1 MDDTVSADGH
11 AAVLTDS
18 SVIDDPRRL
27 AAVRET
33 GLLDTEVEAAF
44 DRLTRFAVR
53 LVGVPTAFISLVD
66 ENRDFYKSS
75 CGFGEPLAS
84 AREMHGKT
92 FCHYTVQSTDP
103 LVIPDTSADE
113 RYRDVPTVQSLGVAA
128 YVGIPLV
135 FRDQVIGA
143 FCVVDVVPRDWTTHD
158 VEALS
163 DLAAMAISEIEL
175 RAATRRSEESRER
188 LAEANASL
196 EAQRLELELANRH
209 LLSSATQLE
218 AMTRALTNEAA
229 VGQAEHHRLTSVLSS
244 ISDAFY
250 VLDHEWRFTYVNDR
264 AEQVLLRPRDELLG
278 RVVWDEFK
286 EAVGST
292 FETHYRR
299 AVDSGRVMVFEAF
312 YPPLDTWFEV
322 RAYPGTD
329 GLSVYFQ
336 DVTLRHAAEA
346 EREASRRRA
355 EDAEA
360 AAVAANAAKSEFLAT
375 MSHELRTPLNA
386 ILGYSSLLELEISGA
401 INAEQREHLR
411 RLHASAD
418 HLLALVNDVLD
429 LSKLEAGEMLLASDV
444 GSASEAVRSALTL
457 AASVAEARQIRL
469 VPDAPA
475 TDATGTIAYVGDEIR
490 VRQILLNLVSNA
502 VKFTEPGGEV
512 HVSVANEPTL
522 PATVRLTGDGPWASV
537 AVRDTGIGIS
547 PEHQASVFMPFK
559 QVVGGHTRTRGGT
572 GLGLAISRR
581 LARLMGGDITL
592 ESVVDSGSTFT
603 LWLPAAGVTDGM
615 RETGEQRSIRA
626 RRHAPEHRVRG
637 LTEIGAKLRDDVEQ
651 IMEAVT
657 TRIRADLAFRSTLSL
672 SQADLEDHT
681 LSFLA
686 NTVQSLII
694 VDQTGGIESLLMEDG
709 MHIQQFIARSHGAQR
724 ARLGWTEAHVA
735 SEYAFVEEELAGRIR
750 LFGTEDPDDA
760 TLAIGILAR
769 LLVHARNAAIK
780 GFRQWREANAEV
792 DVATSPA

>member
-1 MDDTVSADGH
+1 MDDTVSDEGH
-11 AAVLTDS
+11 AAVLADG

-84 AREMHGKT
+84 AREMHGVT

-103 LVIPDTSADE
+103 LVIPDTRADE

-143 FCVVDVVPRDWTTHD
+143 FCAVDVVPRDWTAHD

-175 RAATRRSEESRER
+175 RAATRRSEESRGR
-188 LAEANASL
+188 LADANANL

-218 AMTRALTNEAA
+218 SMTRALTNEAA

-244 ISDAFY
+244 ISDAFF

-299 AVDSGRVMVFEAF
+299 AVDSGHVMVFEEF

-360 AAVAANAAKSEFLAT
+360 AAVSANAAKSEFLAT

-386 ILGYSSLLELEISGA
+386 ILGYSNLLELEISGA

-429 LSKLEAGEMLLASDV
+429 LSKLEAGEMRLASDV

-457 AASVAEARQIRL
+457 AASAAEARQIL
-469 VPDAPA
+469 LLPEPPA
-475 TDATGTIAYVGDEIR
+475 TEVVAYVGDEIR

-512 HVSVANEPTL
+512 HVSIANEPTL

-559 QVVGGHTRTRGGT
+559 QIVGGHTRTRGGT

-603 LWLPAAGVTDGM
+603 LWLPAAGVTDGL
-615 RETGEQRSIRA
+615 RETGEQRSVRA

-651 IMEAVT
+651 IMESVI
-657 TRIRADLAFRSTLSL
+657 TRIRADVAFRSAQSV

-694 VDQTGGIESLLMEDG
+694 VDQTGGIESPLMEDG
-709 MHIQQFIARSHGAQR
+709 MQIQQFIARSHGAQR

-735 SEYAFVEEELAGRIR
+735 SEYAFVEEELAGRIS
-750 LFGTEDPDDA
+750 LLGTEDPDDA

-780 GFRQWREANAEV
+780 GFRQWRQANTEIEV
-792 DVATSPA
+792 AASPA

>member
-1 MDDTVSADGH
+1 MHGVLGARSGTSTSCSRGQEGAG
-11 AAVLTDS
+11 LTDEYVPEQSLAAPLTAS
-18 SVIDDPRRL
+18 SPATNDPDRL
-27 AAVRET
+27 SAVRET

-53 LVGVPTAFISLVD
+53 LVRIPASFISLVD

-75 CGFGEPLAS
+75 CGFGEPLTS
-84 AREMHGKT
+84 VREIQGPT
-92 FCHYTVQSTDP
+92 FCHFTVQSTEP
-103 LVIPDTSADE
+103 LVIPDTRADA

-135 FRDQVIGA
+135 FENQVIGA
-143 FCVVDVVPRDWTTHD
+143 FCAIDVVPRRWTDHD

-163 DLAAMAISEIEL
+163 DLAAMALSEIEL
-175 RAATRRSEESRER
+175 RAATR
-188 LAEANASL
+188 
-196 EAQRLELELANRH
+196 
-209 LLSSATQLE
+209 
-218 AMTRALTNEAA
+218 ALTQQAA
-229 VGQAEHHRLTSVLSS
+229 AGRTEHVRLNAVLAS

-264 AEQVLLRPRDELLG
+264 AEQVLLRKRDELLG
-278 RVVWDEFK
+278 RVVWEEFP
-286 EAVGST
+286 ESVGST
-292 FETHYRR
+292 FETQYRL
-299 AVDSGRVMVFEAF
+299 AVDSGQVTVFEEF
-312 YPPLDTWFEV
+312 YAPLETWFEV
-322 RAYPGTD
+322 RAYPGPE

-336 DVTLRHAAEA
+336 DVTLRHATDAQ
-346 EREASRRRA
+346 REASRRRA

-386 ILGYSSLLELEISGA
+386 ILGYTNLLELEISGA
-401 INAEQREHLR
+401 INPEQRLHLQ
-411 RLHASAD
+411 RLHTSAE

-429 LSKLEAGEMLLASDV
+429 LSKLEAGEMLLASDL
-444 GSASEAVRSALTL
+444 GSASGAVNGTL
-457 AASVAEARQIRL
+457 MLATAIADARGIRL
-469 VPDAPA
+469 LPDESA
-475 TDATGTIAYVGDEIR
+475 GGEVVYVGDEMR

-512 HVSVANEPTL
+512 TVSTSQAIGL
-522 PATVRLTGDGPWASV
+522 PVTVRLTGDGPWASIV
-537 AVRDTGIGIS
+537 VRDTGIGIS
-547 PEHQASVFMPFK
+547 PEHQASVFLPFK
-559 QVVGGHTRTRGGT
+559 QIVGGHTRTRGGT

-592 ESVVDSGSTFT
+592 ESVPGSGSTFT
-603 LWLPAAGVTDGM
+603 LWLPAAGVTDGVT
-615 RETGEQRSIRA
+615 ESGQERSVRA

-637 LTEIGAKLRDDVEQ
+637 LTEIGTKLRDEVEQ
-651 IMEAVT
+651 IMESMV
-657 TRIRADLAFRSTLSL
+657 TRIRADVTFGNTSGL

-694 VDQTGGIESLLMEDG
+694 VDQTGGIESPLMKDG

-724 ARLGWTEAHVA
+724 ARLGWSEAHVA
-735 SEYAFVEEELAGRIR
+735 SEYAFVEEELAGRIG
-750 LFGTEDPDDA
+750 LLGTEDPDDA

-769 LLVHARNAAIK
+769 LLMHARTAAIT
-780 GFRQWREANAEV
+780 GFRQWRAGNVEPA
-792 DVATSPA
+792 VATPV

>member
-1 MDDTVSADGH
+1 MDETLPDQGP
-11 AAVLTDS
+11 AAVLTAGP
-18 SVIDDPRRL
+18 VLDDPRRL
-27 AAVRET
+27 LAVRET

-53 LVGVPTAFISLVD
+53 LVGIPASFISLVD

-84 AREMHGKT
+84 VRELHGPT
-92 FCHYTVQSTDP
+92 FCHFTVQSTAP
-103 LVIPDTSADE
+103 LIIPDTRADA

-135 FRDQVIGA
+135 FAGQVIGA
-143 FCVVDVVPRDWTTHD
+143 FCAIDTVPRNWTTHD

-175 RAATRRSEESRER
+175 RAATRRSEESRG
-188 LAEANASL
+188 
-196 EAQRLELELANRH
+196 
-209 LLSSATQLE
+209 QLE
-218 AMTRALTNEAA
+218 ALTSALTAGATAA
-229 VGQAEHHRLTSVLSS
+229 SAEHERLTSVLAS

-264 AEQVLLRPRDELLG
+264 AEQLLLRSRDALLG
-278 RVVWDEFK
+278 RVLWEEFDESI
-286 EAVGST
+286 GSI
-292 FETHYRR
+292 FETQYRL
-299 AVDSGRVMVFEAF
+299 AMDTGRVSLFEQF
-312 YPPLDTWFEV
+312 YAPLDSWFEV
-322 RAYPGTD
+322 RAYPGPD

-336 DVTLRHAAEA
+336 DVTLRHATDEQ
-346 EREASRRRA
+346 REAGRRRA
-355 EDAEA
+355 EQAEA
-360 AAVAANAAKSEFLAT
+360 AAVAANSAKSEFLAT

-386 ILGYSSLLELEISGA
+386 ILGYASLLELEISGA
-401 INAEQREHLR
+401 INAEQRLHLR
-411 RLHASAD
+411 RLHTSAD

-444 GSASEAVRSALTL
+444 GSASMAVSSALTL
-457 AASVAEARQIRL
+457 AASMAEAREIQL
-469 VPDAPA
+469 LPDASSTPEL
-475 TDATGTIAYVGDEIR
+475 TYVGDEMR

-512 HVSVANEPTL
+512 RVSTAHATAL
-522 PATVRLTGDGPWASV
+522 PATVRLTGEGPWASI
-537 AVRDTGIGIS
+537 AVRDTGIGIG
-547 PEHQASVFMPFK
+547 PEHQASVFLPFK
-559 QVVGGHTRTRGGT
+559 QIVGGHTRTRGGT

-592 ESVVDSGSTFT
+592 DSVLGGGSTFS
-603 LWLPAAGVTDGM
+603 LWLPAAGVTNGV
-615 RETGEQRSIRA
+615 RETGEQRSVRA

-651 IMEAVT
+651 ILEAVI
-657 TRIRADLAFRSTLSL
+657 TRIRADVAFRNTQSL
-672 SQADLEDHT
+672 SQTDLEDHT

-694 VDQTGGIESLLMEDG
+694 VDQTGGIESPLMEDG
-709 MHIQQFIARSHGAQR
+709 MHIQQFMARSHGAQR

-735 SEYAFVEEELAGRIR
+735 SEYAFVDEELAGRISR
-750 LFGTEDPDDA
+750 LGTEDPDDA

-769 LLVHARNAAIK
+769 LLMHARNAALK
-780 GFRQWREANAEV
+780 GFRQWRTSHSESEV
-792 DVATSPA
+792 VTAPM

>member
-1 MDDTVSADGH
+1 MTDETFQEESK
-11 AAVLTDS
+11 AAVLTARPATN
-18 SVIDDPRRL
+18 DPERL

-53 LVGVPTAFISLVD
+53 LVRIPASFISLVD

-84 AREMHGKT
+84 SREMQGQT
-92 FCHYTVQSTDP
+92 FCHFTVQSTEP
-103 LVIPDTSADE
+103 LVIPDTRADA

-128 YVGIPLV
+128 YVGIPLL
-135 FRDQVIGA
+135 FESQVIGA
-143 FCVVDVVPRDWTTHD
+143 FCAIDVVPRNWTAHD

-163 DLAAMAISEIEL
+163 DLAAMAMSEIEL
-175 RAATRRSEESRER
+175 RAATRRSDKSRQQ
-188 LAEANASL
+188 LADANTHL
-196 EAQRLELELANRH
+196 VAQRLEVELVNQH
-209 LLSSATQLE
+209 LLESATERE
-218 AMTRALTNEAA
+218 ALTRALTEQAA
-229 VGQAEHHRLTSVLSS
+229 AGRAEHVRLNSVLSS

-250 VLDHEWRFTYVNDR
+250 VLDHEWRFTYVNDQ
-264 AEQVLLRPRDELLG
+264 AEQVLLRQRDDLLG
-278 RVVWDEFK
+278 RVVWEEFP
-286 EAVGST
+286 ASVNST
-292 FETHYRR
+292 FETQYRL
-299 AVDSGRVMVFEAF
+299 AVESGRVTVFEEF
-312 YPPLDTWFEV
+312 YEPLDTWFEV
-322 RAYPGTD
+322 RAYPGPD

-336 DVTLRHAAEA
+336 DVTLRHATDAQ
-346 EREASRRRA
+346 REASRRRA

-386 ILGYSSLLELEISGA
+386 ILGYTNLLELEISGA
-401 INAEQREHLR
+401 INPEQRLHLQ
-411 RLHASAD
+411 RLHTSAE

-429 LSKLEAGEMLLASDV
+429 LSKLEAGEMLLASDL
-444 GSASEAVRSALTL
+444 GPASEAVNGTL
-457 AASVAEARQIRL
+457 ALATSIADGRAIRL
-469 VPDAPA
+469 VADVSAA
-475 TDATGTIAYVGDEIR
+475 GEVAYVGDEMR
-490 VRQILLNLVSNA
+490 VRQILLNLVSNG

-512 HVSVANEPTL
+512 HVSTSHATAL
-522 PATVRLTGDGPWASV
+522 PATVRLTGDGPWALI

-547 PEHQASVFMPFK
+547 AEHQASVFLPFK
-559 QVVGGHTRTRGGT
+559 QIVGGHTRTRGGT

-592 ESVVDSGSTFT
+592 ESVPGRGSTFT
-603 LWLPAAGVTDGM
+603 LWLPAAGVTNGVT
-615 RETGEQRSIRA
+615 ETGQQRSVRA
-626 RRHAPEHRVRG
+626 RRHAPEHRMRG
-637 LTEIGAKLRDDVEQ
+637 LTEIGTKLRDEVEQ
-651 IMEAVT
+651 IMEAMVT
-657 TRIRADLAFRSTLSL
+657 RVRADVTFGNTSGL

-694 VDQTGGIESLLMEDG
+694 VDQTGGIESPLMKDG

-735 SEYAFVEEELAGRIR
+735 SEYAFVEEELAGRIG
-750 LFGTEDPDDA
+750 LLGTEDPDDV

-769 LLVHARNAAIK
+769 LLMHARTAAIT
-780 GFRQWREANAEV
+780 GFRQWRAGNVQSAV
-792 DVATSPA
+792 VASPV